1 MNLNCTL
8 PFKSSLDNSRYFL
21 TEVTGALS
29 EDLTIIDS
37 LTFDKAVD
45 QLEQESIKAYNVSGK
60 PWIRDI
66 TQNNLKAIPNPTV
79 LDRIDE
85 KRKELG
91 LYEKQLSG
99 NNSNLGEEFTPI
111 PEDNQ
116 IIYKFRLINA
126 LESDKVRQPKLDNL
140 QGFINDISKQGVSN
154 QQIDILKD
162 TINKLKERNQPITKQ
177 DLITELLVNYSYGVE
192 VNVAYAKTLNDKSF
206 TYNGSNYRWT
216 PEDDYNEYW
225 KDNEPIDNN
234 EYWIEYNNAKSI
246 SNTEDFTLYYS
257 DLTVPG
263 GTNYREIELRT
274 PGITPSITGHAQF
287 STKEGIG
294 WWRVDD
300 EAKPIENSKDKALQR
315 AIENDNFLPFDEDYL
330 STEPT
335 LVKTRRL
342 LELQSDLFQKG
353 RDKID
358 LISIL
363 SVERRKEIEEEE
375 KILSNEV
382 RESRLRNYANMK
394 RLGVKFSDYE
404 QYEYYV
410 LTKTNP
416 NKFLQLLNKDNQWV
430 TFFVKSFIQDSAK
443 RGYEKVV
450 FPSGN
455 TASKIEGHQ
464 TLEDFKKQ
472 KEDRIKYLEED
483 IVVLNKDLQNPKKID
498 NGKYATNL
506 GTENIFEEDLQ
517 YFKAYVID
525 KIDNKTLEIDQL
537 RQELERVDREGFG
550 ALKPIYNFYENTVTN
565 VLKKQ
570 GYNPT
575 LITDEYGNTWN
586 EVIIDRSRD
595 LTDIMFQL
603 GSDSL
608 STEITPELKSNLEQ
622 FAFKLNPDFKIE
634 VLDDLLSQKGVNGI
648 AQIKD
653 FTIQLQKGK
662 EGTLSEEISHFLIE
676 LMKDDNPLKK
686 TMRDEVTRT
695 RLYKKVVAD
704 YKKIYGNDIDR
715 LKRETMAK
723 LVSLYLTDKEL
734 FKYWTG
740 SDSLV
745 ENVIR
750 WIKDF
755 FRWVKGET
763 TSIGAFIKSAEK
775 IINLDIS
782 GLYRERSMMLEDMY
796 SLGDFV
802 KEATILT
809 TVGNVDTKYYPK
821 VFINLSDTVFK
832 SASYPWKNK
841 GEKSK
846 VLMGFDMDALGEFY
860 KNVEFTQ
867 LGLELKDKA
876 QVIENLEFYTSL
888 PSHPN
893 LIERLSLLFP
903 GVEINFVNREVE
915 IFDEQGNP
923 MGTTMT
929 NPVEDLIENNKD
941 SLFIDNKPP
950 YAGKD
955 FKFKLYQESKI
966 KQPYE
971 PFLDKVKRK
980 DRLESQKSNIQT
992 LLKTLKGADQP
1003 TLTKS
1008 IKRAFSIITSESK
1021 EITRLEQRLGKQL
1034 IEEEFSSLFRD
1045 EGDLL
1050 LPTTKAAQGKQLL
1063 DKIEKYEELLTH
1075 FVGTLEAMTEFFRRR
1090 NNADY
1095 EDVKKRIASGE
1106 QKDIDVAIQE
1116 LALVTKMGNKWKSYI
1131 DDLREVTKNVP
1142 NTDILNSLL
1151 GELLAQIESTKLK
1164 SRDLSVKVIASKL
1177 APYLDSYNVHKQFE
1191 IDELKERLAKA
1202 PEAAKVEIQK
1212 SIDKLEKIKDKEG
1225 HFVSAEDIVKIL
1237 NGETEDISPLTMW
1250 VKVLHN
1256 SSDPLIGTLFVHLEK
1271 IKATVSVE
1279 EIAPAQ
1285 RLGQFI
1291 SDEEAK
1297 SGLTSK
1303 EWQDK
1308 ILYLDDTLE
1317 YENGKMVP
1325 KKAWTLLH
1333 PYMNEWKRDEKQY
1346 EVRQAK
1352 EKWLEVKNNN
1362 SSSKEEV
1369 KKAHE
1374 EYIKI
1379 RDDFDKWLTINW
1391 HREYKPEFY
1400 TKYDAL
1406 LEENK
1411 ELFEEIR
1418 EEQSSIY
1425 DKIREL
1431 SDNARMEEGLSLRET
1446 NRKILALRNELKEM
1460 KRPTYSNGDPKVGKD
1475 LEKAL
1480 FLQRKAEIDREF
1492 YEYKPDVSKFRVEF
1506 QVFLTTLL
1514 LSPEI
1519 KDTLELKLIEG
1530 KDNFV
1535 NLYKYAK
1542 EKNLID
1548 VIEWLDNN
1556 TVTKFHQDW
1565 YNQRKEISDQIQTL
1579 TDRVIEITGVDNK
1592 SKLGDLWEQMFN
1604 LTSHLRD
1611 EDNVFDGIQSTPEIQ
1626 KLVKEIDEE
1635 IEEIKRL
1642 TREESKEI
1650 KDSELKEVKKQI
1662 RDLVSKLDEIQSKDV
1677 TDSYKD
1683 AFNEM
1688 ITRTGFAELH
1698 NDSAS
1703 YMWVQG
1709 LKITDFI
1716 TRPDFH
1722 KTLRENPDHKF
1733 TKWFYDNHFLKTKF
1747 TPEGEFKRW
1756 TPTYIWHKIEPV
1768 NSEYILLSP
1777 SHKYSNQTVRE
1788 KWHTEKIP
1796 LTFNERLNKWNPK
1809 SEEFQNPE
1817 YRKLFNST
1825 NPKDVAASRIL
1836 KQVTDYHLNTQASTT
1851 IAEGNIGYVLPY
1863 IKKQVYEEGYLKSLK
1878 KDFFDSS
1885 NRFEEGAGN
1894 YDEQASKMPGFKGI
1908 KDKFLA
1914 WWRNQE
1920 QEEESKTDT
1929 ERALRVAVPFTK
1941 YHEPD
1946 VVSKD
1951 VLMSVIRFSASTKT
1965 ADKLMKSLPIISLI
1979 ENSMVTNSKTKNR
1992 LNALRFGKEN
2002 IIYGINQQEEVGKF
2016 AENTLRTIR
2025 KINTIGSLGFN
2036 IPNVVKNNLQGRL
2049 QNMIG
2054 AQFGDWSSN
2063 KAMTKASLNFRTSY
2077 AHYLS
2082 QAEKPLEKRDKD
2094 YHIITWLDP
2103 SLDSNIFNNL
2113 SKGATLKNLS
2123 TKGIMAF
2130 NEMMEFSISVNL
2142 MYARLY
2148 HVQVKNDKGEQ
2159 KSLYDIITSDE
2170 VMGVEPG
2177 WKDVKT
2183 GRTIDMDYMMET
2195 RLAYK
2200 TVVEYVQGRVS
2211 NKTFLSTTTI
2221 GQAVL
2226 YFKNWLIPMLRRRFD
2241 KKRANY
2247 MMGEDFE
2254 GYWNVFFKSSLNL
2267 FRDIL
2272 TTGRAN
2278 WHAMTP
2284 REQRE
2289 YLTAV
2294 KEIGVMMA
2302 TLAILSLVF
2311 GFEADDPDKFKKLKK
2326 NSFAENYAILMIIQ
2340 AKNETEAL
2348 SAMPFFN
2355 LEESFVPPV
2364 LTEGVKWLESPTIGL
2379 SIIDNTWKL
2388 TNSLYDLVI
2397 GSPDAYY
2404 QKNMPQFDI
2413 EKGDTKFFRHLL
2425 KITQF
2430 DDILINEDPEQKI
2443 RSVISNIKR

>member
-37 LTFDKAVD
+37 LTFDKAID
-45 QLEQESIKAYNVSGK
+45 QLEQESIKAYNISGK

-66 TQNNLKAIPNPTV
+66 TQNNLKAIPNPKV

-99 NNSNLGEEFTPI
+99 NAQRS
-111 PEDNQ
+111 
-116 IIYKFRLINA
+116 IN
-126 LESDKVRQPKLDNL
+126 ESDTTVSRNQRISPLISFIRDKAREKTIAASSSNKLSDIFSDSKRMVWGTLSDNSTTGYDFEKSL
-140 QGFINDISKQGVSN
+140 QLSSDTIKSYSSLYKRLSGVSI
-154 QQIDILKD
+154 QSIFDKD
-162 TINKLKERNQPITKQ
+162 FSKMER
-177 DLITELLVNYSYGVE
+177 EY
-192 VNVAYAKTLNDKSF
+192 KTLSFIVEGLYSNSFNGKLFDFIKSKLGDVQIRVTDSLNRSMF
-206 TYNGSNYRWT
+206 VYGGN
-216 PEDDYNEYW
+216 
-225 KDNEPIDNN
+225 
-234 EYWIEYNNAKSI
+234 
-246 SNTEDFTLYYS
+246 LYIN
-257 DLTVPG
+257 P
-263 GTNYREIELRT
+263 
-274 PGITPSITGHAQF
+274 
-287 STKEGIG
+287 
-294 WWRVDD
+294 
-300 EAKPIENSKDKALQR
+300 
-315 AIENDNFLPFDEDYL
+315 
-330 STEPT
+330 
-335 LVKTRRL
+335 
-342 LELQSDLFQKG
+342 
-353 RDKID
+353 
-358 LISIL
+358 
-363 SVERRKEIEEEE
+363 
-375 KILSNEV
+375 
-382 RESRLRNYANMK
+382 K
-394 RLGVKFSDYE
+394 RLVD
-404 QYEYYV
+404 Q
-410 LTKTNP
+410 
-416 NKFLQLLNKDNQWV
+416 
-430 TFFVKSFIQDSAK
+430 
-443 RGYEKVV
+443 
-450 FPSGN
+450 
-455 TASKIEGHQ
+455 
-464 TLEDFKKQ
+464 
-472 KEDRIKYLEED
+472 
-483 IVVLNKDLQNPKKID
+483 
-498 NGKYATNL
+498 
-506 GTENIFEEDLQ
+506 
-517 YFKAYVID
+517 
-525 KIDNKTLEIDQL
+525 LEIDRLPNIEEYLNIVVSEELIHLIFHKQL
-537 RQELERVDREGFG
+537 SENDYKIVGKHLESNPSILNRVVR
-550 ALKPIYNFYENTVTN
+550 LYNFDV
-565 VLKKQ
+565 
-570 GYNPT
+570 P
-575 LITDEYGNTWN
+575 LIGRQVVDEYLRMLVQDKVFGTTTELVRVAELSQFKKWFTDLWN
-586 EVIIDRSRD
+586 FIKDFFKKEYPIEIKTVVDPAIEFIEESQQK
-595 LTDIMFQL
+595 FYQL

-608 STEITPELKSNLEQ
+608 STEITGSTLKPNEYRVWHGSDEDIKTFKSNFTDGFFSKVKKGNSNAIFFSKDKAPLDSVYGKRKFQNQYIITLNNPLIVDTKDGYSREKEGFKNLVDRAIENGNDGVIVKNVHDNFTTDIFIALSPSQVVKDESLYSKLEQ
-622 FAFKLNPDFKIE
+622 FVTKLNPDFKVE
-634 VLDDLLSQKGVNGI
+634 VLDDLLERKGVNGL

-653 FTIQLQKGK
+653 FVIQLQKGK
-662 EGTLSEEISHFLIE
+662 EGALAEEVSHFLIE

-704 YKKIYGNDIDR
+704 YRKIYGNDVDR
-715 LKRETMAK
+715 LKREAMAK

-745 ENVIR
+745 ENVVR

-755 FRWVKGET
+755 FRWVKGQT

-775 IINLDIS
+775 ITNLDTS
-782 GLYRERSMMLEDMY
+782 ELYRERSMMLEDMY

-809 TVGNVDTKYYPK
+809 TVGNIDTKYYPK

-860 KNVEFTQ
+860 EKVEFTQ

-893 LIERLSLLFP
+893 LIEKLSLLFP

-923 MGTTMT
+923 MGTAMT
-929 NPVEDLIENNKD
+929 NPVESLIENNKD
-941 SLFIDNKPP
+941 SLFIDNEPP

-955 FKFKLYQESKI
+955 FKFKLYNKSKI
-966 KQPYE
+966 KQPYK
-971 PFLDKVKRK
+971 PFLDRVKRK
-980 DRLESQKSNIQT
+980 DRIEAQRSNIQT

-1008 IKRAFSIITSESK
+1008 IGRAFSIITSESK
-1021 EITRLEQRLGKQL
+1021 DITRLEQRLGKQL

-1095 EDVKKRIASGE
+1095 EDIKNRLASGE
-1106 QKDIDVAIQE
+1106 QKDIDIAIQE

-1237 NGETEDISPLTMW
+1237 NGETEDISPLTIW

-1291 SDEEAK
+1291 SDEESK

-1352 EKWLEVKNNN
+1352 EKWLEIKNNN
-1362 SSSKEEV
+1362 SSSDEEV

-1446 NRKILALRNELKEM
+1446 NRKILALRNELKEI

-1492 YEYKPDVSKFRVEF
+1492 YEYRPDVSKFRVEF

-1592 SKLGDLWEQMFN
+1592 SKLGDLWEQMFD

-1650 KDSELKEVKKQI
+1650 KNAELKEVKKQI

-1817 YRKLFNST
+1817 YKRLLNSS

-1941 YHEPD
+1941 YHEPE

-2063 KAMTKASLNFRTSY
+2063 KAMTKASLNFNTSY

-2170 VMGVEPG
+2170 VMRVEPG

-2183 GRTIDMDYMMET
+2183 GRTIDMDYMMDT

-2267 FRDIL
+2267 LRDIL

-2289 YLTAV
+2289 YITAV

-2388 TNSLYDLVI
+2388 TNSLYDLVT

-2404 QKNMPQFDI
+2404 QRNMPQFDI

>member
-8 PFKSSLDNSRYFL
+8 PFKSSLDNSQYFL

-45 QLEQESIKAYNVSGK
+45 QLEQESIKVYNVSGK

-66 TQNNLKAIPNPTV
+66 TQNNLKAIPNPKV

-99 NNSNLGEEFTPI
+99 NAQRSINESDTTVSRNQRISPLISFIRDKAREKTITSSSSKKLSDIFSDSKKMVWGTLSDNSTTGYDFEKSLQLSSDTIKSYSPLYERLSGISIQSVFDKDFSKMEREYKTLSFIVEGLYSNSFNGKLFDFIKSKLGDIQIRVTDSLDRSMFVYDGNLYINPKQLVNQLETDKLPNIEEYLNIVVSEELIHLIFLKQLSENDYKIVGEH
-111 PEDNQ
+111 
-116 IIYKFRLINA
+116 
-126 LESDKVRQPKLDNL
+126 LESN
-140 QGFINDISKQGVSN
+140 
-154 QQIDILKD
+154 
-162 TINKLKERNQPITKQ
+162 
-177 DLITELLVNYSYGVE
+177 
-192 VNVAYAKTLNDKSF
+192 
-206 TYNGSNYRWT
+206 
-216 PEDDYNEYW
+216 
-225 KDNEPIDNN
+225 
-234 EYWIEYNNAKSI
+234 
-246 SNTEDFTLYYS
+246 
-257 DLTVPG
+257 
-263 GTNYREIELRT
+263 
-274 PGITPSITGHAQF
+274 PSILN
-287 STKEGIG
+287 
-294 WWRVDD
+294 RVV
-300 EAKPIENSKDKALQR
+300 Q
-315 AIENDNFLPFDEDYL
+315 
-330 STEPT
+330 
-335 LVKTRRL
+335 
-342 LELQSDLFQKG
+342 
-353 RDKID
+353 
-358 LISIL
+358 
-363 SVERRKEIEEEE
+363 
-375 KILSNEV
+375 
-382 RESRLRNYANMK
+382 
-394 RLGVKFSDYE
+394 
-404 QYEYYV
+404 
-410 LTKTNP
+410 
-416 NKFLQLLNKDNQWV
+416 
-430 TFFVKSFIQDSAK
+430 
-443 RGYEKVV
+443 
-450 FPSGN
+450 
-455 TASKIEGHQ
+455 
-464 TLEDFKKQ
+464 
-472 KEDRIKYLEED
+472 
-483 IVVLNKDLQNPKKID
+483 
-498 NGKYATNL
+498 
-506 GTENIFEEDLQ
+506 
-517 YFKAYVID
+517 
-525 KIDNKTLEIDQL
+525 
-537 RQELERVDREGFG
+537 
-550 ALKPIYNFYENTVTN
+550 IYNFDT
-565 VLKKQ
+565 
-570 GYNPT
+570 P
-575 LITDEYGNTWN
+575 LIGRQVVDEYLRMLVQDRVFGTTTELVRVAELSQFKKWFTDLWN
-586 EVIIDRSRD
+586 FIKDFFKREYPAEIKTVVDPAIEFIEDSQQK
-595 LTDIMFQL
+595 FYQL

-648 AQIKD
+648 AQIKN

-662 EGTLSEEISHFLIE
+662 EGALSEEVSHFLIE

-775 IINLDIS
+775 IINLDTS

-888 PSHPN
+888 PSHPD
-893 LIERLSLLFP
+893 LIEKMSLLFP

-941 SLFIDNKPP
+941 SLFIDNEPP

-955 FKFKLYQESKI
+955 FKFRLYNESKI

-971 PFLDKVKRK
+971 PFLDRVKRK
-980 DRLESQKSNIQT
+980 DRIEAQRSNIQT

-1008 IKRAFSIITSESK
+1008 IGRAFSIITSESK
-1021 EITRLEQRLGKQL
+1021 DITRLEQRLGNQ
-1034 IEEEFSSLFRD
+1034 IDEEFSSLFRD

-1050 LPTTKAAQGKQLL
+1050 LPTTKVAQGKQLL

-1095 EDVKKRIASGE
+1095 EDIKNRIASGD
-1106 QKDIDVAIQE
+1106 QKDIDIAIQE

-1177 APYLDSYNVHKQFE
+1177 APYLDSYNLHKQFE

-1202 PEAAKVEIQK
+1202 PEGDKVEIQK

-1237 NGETEDISPLTMW
+1237 NGEAEDISPLTMW

-1279 EIAPAQ
+1279 EIASAQ

-1530 KDNFV
+1530 KDNFI

-1650 KDSELKEVKKQI
+1650 KNSELKEVKKQI

-1688 ITRTGFAELH
+1688 ITRTGFADLH

-1733 TKWFYDNHFLKTKF
+1733 TKWFYDNHFLKTGF
-1747 TPEGEFKRW
+1747 TPEGEFKKW
-1756 TPTYIWHKIEPV
+1756 TPTYIWNKIEPV

-1777 SHKYSNQTVRE
+1777 SRKYSNQTVRE

-1796 LTFNERLNKWNPK
+1796 LTFNERLNRWNPK

-1817 YRKLFNST
+1817 YKRLLNSSD
-1825 NPKDVAASRIL
+1825 PKDVAASRIL

-1979 ENSMVTNSKTKNR
+1979 ENSMATNSKTKNR

-2054 AQFGDWSSN
+2054 AEFGDWSSN
-2063 KAMTKASLNFRTSY
+2063 KAMTKASLNFKTSY
-2077 AHYLS
+2077 AHYLG

-2094 YHIITWLDP
+2094 YHIITWLNP

-2113 SKGATLKNLS
+2113 AKGATLKNLS

-2254 GYWNVFFKSSLNL
+2254 GYWWVFFKSSLNL
-2267 FRDIL
+2267 LRDIL

-2289 YLTAV
+2289 YITAV

-2355 LEESFVPPV
+2355 LEESVVPPV

-2379 SIIDNTWKL
+2379 SIFSNTWKL
-2388 TNSLYDLVI
+2388 TNSLHDLVM

-2404 QKNMPQFDI
+2404 QRNMPQFDI